1 MESATRRA
9 RTMVRCVLAG
19 GGGCGA
25 RTDVV
30 SADEVEDAE
39 RVVRGLLQ
47 RLVAARRADSRDD
60 DVRVHA
66 VRGEDDG
73 HGVIVAGVAVEPQ
86 VRRHGAR
93 RFERPL
99 RSGHLGARGGQVLSG
114 FGGPARARFRRPT
127 SSHPRTETGERTR
140 ALVSTSTHAA
150 KVRRPR
156 ACPLSSSRRSP
167 LAPSTP
173 PSRARSSAEIPR
185 RREADRRTAAPS
197 NS

>member
-9 RTMVRCVLAG
+9 RTMVRWVLAG

-73 HGVIVAGVAVEPQ
+73 HGVIVAGIAVEPQ

-99 RSGHLGARGGQVLSG
+99 RSGHLGEASQVLSSR
-114 FGGPARARFRRPT
+114 FRGPARARFQPPDKFAPVDRDGRANARPRLHFDARREDST
-127 SSHPRTETGERTR
+127 TARGSSFVIATR
-140 ALVSTSTHAA
+140 AARAVDSPIARA
-150 KVRRPR
+150 FVRRN
-156 ACPLSSSRRSP
+156 
-167 LAPSTP
+167 P
-173 PSRARSSAEIPR
+173 PTTRG
-185 RREADRRTAAPS
+185 
-197 NS
+197 

>member
-9 RTMVRCVLAG
+9 RTMVRWVLAG

-39 RVVRGLLQ
+39 RVVRGLIQ

-73 HGVIVAGVAVEPQ
+73 HGVIVAGIAVEPQ

-99 RSGHLGARGGQVLSG
+99 RSGHLGEAKCSHQVSGRLARG
-114 FGGPARARFRRPT
+114 FRRPT
-127 SSHPRTETGERTR
+127 SSHPWTETGERTH

-156 ACPLSSSRRSP
+156 ECPLSSSRRAP
-167 LAPSTP
+167 LAPSTL
-173 PSRARSSAEIPR
+173 PSRARSSAENPR
-185 RREADRRTAAPS
+185 RLEADRRTAAPS